1 MCVCVCVCMYE
12 SDAHSEEMV
21 PKSTNKVIIFMPEG
35 SKTHLGGTMRCGLK
49 TTVFNDPKCISTKL
63 YGADSYVYNNV
74 ARTCVHRL
82 LVVKQ
87 LLSVE

>member
-1 MCVCVCVCMYE
+1 M
-12 SDAHSEEMV
+12 A

-63 YGADSYVYNNV
+63 YGGNSYVYNV

-87 LLSVE
+87 LLPVK